1 MGHKLQMYEGLR
13 DMLEREITEI
23 EKKGDLTEPSLDNLY
38 KLMTALKYTDKCI
51 DREEGEDGMSYGRSY
66 ANRRSYGR
74 SYAGRSYDEMSNRGM
89 SNGAYDSS
97 YDRRGGRDND
107 NDGRYSED
115 NFRGYSYRGRSNES
129 GRSYE
134 YSRDDS
140 RKKMVRKLET
150 LMDDTMSEYERQ
162 AIMDC
167 INKIQ

>member
-1 MGHKLQMYEGLR
+1 MHKLQMYEGLR
-13 DMLEREITEI
+13 EMLEREITEI

-74 SYAGRSYDEMSNRGM
+74 SYDMSSKM
-89 SNGAYDSS
+89 MPSWAYDSS

-150 LMDDTMSEYERQ
+150 LMDDTMSDHERQ

-167 INKIQ
+167 INRIQ